1 MNKKPIHSSA
11 GSAPS
16 RPARRS
22 FLAQAGM
29 GMGAAVLGGL
39 PGVSLAAG
47 KPEVTWKAVL
57 QHRNG
62 AQYKKWLWLETELP
76 KRTDG
81 RLALELTTI
90 PELGLTGSEMLRV
103 MKSGLID
110 IAEVLSGYVASDF
123 PAMEAPEL
131 PGLISS
137 TEQSRRIYDAWTEKF
152 VSQHEDRMGGSVVST
167 FSYGTMPVFTRFPLN
182 SLEDFKGKKIR
193 VFSPAQARY
202 ITALGG
208 EPLSMPIADVYS
220 ALQRGIMDG
229 LITGF
234 EWVEGMKMWE
244 IAGHVS
250 DIHIAPMG
258 CYIVA
263 SKKGWAK
270 LSPDLQ
276 KAVTDIA
283 PELTDMGWAM
293 GQENVD
299 TGLALAR
306 EHKMTIQLPSKP
318 EWRPAL
324 KQISTDNI
332 VPWWAER
339 TGKVGKDA
347 FNELIAPIV
356 DIRVA

>member
-1 MNKKPIHSSA
+1 MKKIRNQSPTQ
-11 GSAPS
+11 SAPT
-16 RPARRS
+16 RIARRS
-22 FLAQAGM
+22 FLTQAGM
-29 GMGAAVLGGL
+29 GMGAAILGGV
-39 PGVSLAAG
+39 PGISLAAG

-90 PELGLTGSEMLRV
+90 PELGLTGAEMLRV
-103 MKSGLID
+103 MKTGLID

-137 TEQSRRIYDAWTEKF
+137 TEVSRRIYDVWTEKF
-152 VSQHEDRMGGSVVST
+152 VRKHEDRMGGSTVST
-167 FSYGTMPVFTRFPLN
+167 FSYGTMPIFTRFPMD
-182 SLEDFKGKKIR
+182 SLEALKGKKIR

-208 EPLSMPIADVYS
+208 EPLSMPISDVYS
-220 ALQRGIMDG
+220 ALQRGVMDG

-244 IAGHVS
+244 IASHIS

-263 SKKGWAK
+263 SKKGWGK

-276 KAVTDIA
+276 KVVLDIA
-283 PELTDMGWAM
+283 PELTNMGWAL

-306 EHKMTIQLPSKP
+306 EHKMTVHLPSQP

-324 KQISTDNI
+324 KSITTENI
-332 VPWWAER
+332 LPWWAER

-347 FNELIAPIV
+347 FNEIIAPIV
-356 DIRVA
+356 DIRIA

>member
-1 MNKKPIHSSA
+1 MDNKQNRSSA
-11 GSAPS
+11 AQA
-16 RPARRS
+16 RTARRS
-22 FLAQAGM
+22 FLVKAGV
-29 GMGAAVLGGL
+29 GAGAAALGAV
-39 PGVSLAAG
+39 PGISLAAG

-90 PELGLTGSEMLRV
+90 PELGLTGAEMLRV

-110 IAEVLSGYVASDF
+110 IAEVLSGYVASDY
-123 PAMEAPEL
+123 PVMEAPEL

-137 TEQSRRIYDAWTEKF
+137 TEQSRQIYDVWVKDF
-152 VSQHEDRMGGSVVST
+152 VRKHEDRMGGTAIAT
-167 FSYGTMPVFTRFPLN
+167 FSYGTMPLFTRFPMD
-182 SLEDFKGKKIR
+182 SLDALKGKKIR
-193 VFSPAQARY
+193 VFSPAQSRY

-208 EPLSMPIADVYS
+208 EPLSMPISDVYS
-220 ALQRGIMDG
+220 ALQRGVMDG

-244 IAGHVS
+244 IATHVS
-250 DIHIAPMG
+250 DIHIAPLG
-258 CYIVA
+258 CYIVV
-263 SKKGWAK
+263 SKKGWGK
-270 LSPDLQ
+270 LPADLQ
-276 KAVTDIA
+276 KVVTEIA

-306 EHKMTIQLPSKP
+306 KNNMTIQLPSKP
-318 EWRPAL
+318 EWRPTL
-324 KQISTDNI
+324 KQISTENI
-332 VPWWAER
+332 VPWWAAR
-339 TGKVGKDA
+339 TDAEGREA
-347 FNELIAPIV
+347 FNKFIAPIV
-356 DIRVA
+356 DIKIA